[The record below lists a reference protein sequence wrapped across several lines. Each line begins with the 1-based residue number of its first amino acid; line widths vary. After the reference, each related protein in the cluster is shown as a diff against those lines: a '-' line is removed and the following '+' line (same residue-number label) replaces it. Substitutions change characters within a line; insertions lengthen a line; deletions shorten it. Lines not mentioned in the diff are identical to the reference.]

1 MNTVFAI
8 VGLAALTLT
17 GCAGHTHALAPASGN
32 PSVTVGT
39 FSHEGRG
46 APAMLLEVEGRRFT
60 AQGFAIRRDVNLSA
74 SQQHNSRGWR
84 PSWISPGS
92 DTEHYDYSANPELH
106 AADGAVLRC
115 TLTWPA
121 RQAPAGYCEMDE
133 GTRIAVRFE

>member
-46 APAMLLEVEGRRFT
+46 APAMLLEVGGRRFT
-60 AQGFAIRRDVNLSA
+60 AQGFAIRRNANLSA
-74 SQQHNSRGWR
+74 LQQHDSRPASQRISSWKRYRTLRLLGQSGIARGGWR
-84 PSWISPGS
+84 GAAMHP
-92 DTEHYDYSANPELH
+92 DLARSASACRLLR
-106 AADGAVLRC
+106 DG
-115 TLTWPA
+115 
-121 RQAPAGYCEMDE
+121 
-133 GTRIAVRFE
+133 